1 MLFDAHNH
9 VHLGP
14 SKLTNLVPEPPL
26 PIPFGGIAL
35 MSTHPRD
42 FDVVQ
47 SSCST
52 LSKTHGNFNAIPCF
66 GVHPWFIHEM
76 NSNNSNPESEGN
88 TIGSDVPLW
97 VCEME
102 NLLNQNKNACV
113 GEIGLDG
120 ARWTNPETREL
131 STPMEDQQSI
141 FELQLQMAS
150 NHNRPVSIHVVHA
163 WGPFFNSIKKVKQS
177 KKCKGLPSKMYLHAF
192 GGKPMVVNQVLKA
205 CGNSPKSKIFF
216 GFAPCI
222 NFRSHRVN
230 EVIKTVGMDRI
241 LLETDLEDGTRVY
254 DDLCSGAKLIADALE
269 ISIDEV
275 LERSYK
281 NAQEFYGFND

>member
-14 SKLTNLVPEPPL
+14 SKLTNLLPEPPL
-26 PIPFGGIAL
+26 PIPLGGMAI

-42 FDVVQ
+42 FEIVE

-52 LSKTHGNFNAIPCF
+52 LSKTHKMHAIPCF

-76 NSNNSNPESEGN
+76 TSSNSLAKPERNNPIKSE
-88 TIGSDVPLW
+88 VPVW
-97 VCEME
+97 ISEME
-102 NLLNQNKNACV
+102 NLLNQNQNSCV

-150 NHNRPVSIHVVHA
+150 NYDRPVSIHVVHA

-177 KKCKGLPSKMYLHAF
+177 KKCEGLPSKMYLHAF
-192 GGKPMVVNQVLKA
+192 GGKPMVVNQVIKA
-205 CGNSPKSKIFF
+205 CGNSPKTKIFF

-222 NFRSHRVN
+222 NFRSYRVN
-230 EVIKTVGMDRI
+230 EVIKAVGMDRI

-254 DDLCSGAKLIADALE
+254 DDLCSGAKLIADALN

-281 NAQEFYGFND
+281 NAQEFYGFKD

>member
-14 SKLTNLVPEPPL
+14 SKLTNLIPEPPL
-26 PIPFGGIAL
+26 PIPFGGMAL

-42 FDVVQ
+42 FEIVK
-47 SSCST
+47 SSCSN
-52 LSKTHGNFNAIPCF
+52 LSKTHGVHAIPCF
-66 GVHPWFIHEM
+66 GVHPWFIHEK
-76 NSNNSNPESEGN
+76 NSSDSQSGQDVSEN
-88 TIGSDVPLW
+88 DDNDPTW
-97 VCEME
+97 KNEME
-102 NLLNQNKNACV
+102 TLLIQNEHACV

-131 STPMEDQQSI
+131 STPMEEQQSV

-150 NHNRPVSIHVVHA
+150 AYSRPVSIHVVHA
-163 WGPFFNSIKKVKQS
+163 WGPFFNSIKKVKQN
-177 KKCKGLPSKMYLHAF
+177 KKCKGLPTKIYLHAF
-192 GGKPMVVNQVLKA
+192 GGKPMVVNQVIKA
-205 CGNSPKSKIFF
+205 CSHSPTTKIFF

-230 EVIKTVGMDRI
+230 EVIKAVGIDRI

-254 DDLCSGAKLIADALE
+254 DDLCSGAKLIADALDL
-269 ISIDEV
+269 SIDEV
-275 LERSYK
+275 LEKSYK
-281 NAQEFYGFND
+281 NAQEFYGIQE